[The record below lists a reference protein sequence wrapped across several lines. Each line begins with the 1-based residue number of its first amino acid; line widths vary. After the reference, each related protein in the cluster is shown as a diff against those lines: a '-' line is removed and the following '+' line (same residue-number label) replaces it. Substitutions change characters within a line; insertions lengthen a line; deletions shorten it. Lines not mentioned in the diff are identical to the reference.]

1 MPDLI
6 HLVHGNSFGIKK
18 LVREFRL
25 YWKQRSS
32 NSATSPSKSQV
43 DDEADILDKACM
55 DTSTISENGGNHAV
69 QDPNQKGEVS
79 GAQPEPEPMQT
90 EADVKTDQGETPD
103 KKLDDSVVGEGT
115 EDICVSKRQLEM
127 KIMAI
132 ATREKREGNKRHCWY
147 VSGAV
152 LEQYNMADLPVQNT
166 WVYLSGDMTKRTPSA
181 LAEKRTPHKSAEKR
195 AAEEVNKKTQLV
207 SGDGAAATPLKEK
220 KATDGEATPKA
231 GKSKRESSAKKNPK
245 DQPSIMAFTKKTPT
259 EPASERKNKHK
270 NVSDENISNTL
281 VVKDENISN
290 TLVVS
295 VNDENISN
303 TLVVTDVDMENG
315 SNVIVVT
322 DIDMETGSKEEERV
336 MQLKPQGRENQAETN
351 VAESSVMEE
360 DCIILDWI
368 SLTDGSDLF

>member
-6 HLVHGNSFGIKK
+6 RLVHGNSFGIKK

-32 NSATSPSKSQV
+32 NPAASPSKGQV
-43 DDEADILDKACM
+43 DDEADALDKACM
-55 DTSTISENGGNHAV
+55 DTSTILENGGNHAA
-69 QDPNQKGEVS
+69 QDLNQKGEVS

-115 EDICVSKRQLEM
+115 EDSCVSKRQLEM

-147 VSGAV
+147 ISGAV
-152 LEQYNMADLPVQNT
+152 LEQYNMADLPVQNA

-181 LAEKRTPHKSAEKR
+181 LAEKKTPHKSAEKR
-195 AAEEVNKKTQLV
+195 AAEEVTKKTQPV
-207 SGDGAAATPLKEK
+207 SGDGAAATPLKK
-220 KATDGEATPKA
+220 KKVTDGEATPKA
-231 GKSKRESSAKKNPK
+231 GKSKRESSAKKTPK

-270 NVSDENISNTL
+270 NVNGENMSNTL
-281 VVKDENISN
+281 VVNVKDENM
-290 TLVVS
+290 
-295 VNDENISN
+295 SN

-322 DIDMETGSKEEERV
+322 DVDMETGSKEEEMV
-336 MQLKPQGRENQAETN
+336 MQLKPQGSENRAETN
-351 VAESSVMEE
+351 MAESSVMDE
-360 DCIILDWI
+360 DCIILD
-368 SLTDGSDLF
+368 

>member
-6 HLVHGNSFGIKK
+6 RLVHGNSFGIKK

-32 NSATSPSKSQV
+32 NPATSPSKSQV
-43 DDEADILDKACM
+43 DDEADVLDKACM
-55 DTSTISENGGNHAV
+55 DTSTVSENGGNHAV

-79 GAQPEPEPMQT
+79 GSQPEPEPMQT
-90 EADVKTDQGETPD
+90 EADVKTDQGEMPD

-166 WVYLSGDMTKRTPSA
+166 WVYLSGDMTKRTPRA
-181 LAEKRTPHKSAEKR
+181 LAEKKTPHKSAEKR
-195 AAEEVNKKTQLV
+195 AAEEVNKKTQPV
-207 SGDGAAATPLKEK
+207 SGDGAVATPLKEK

-231 GKSKRESSAKKNPK
+231 GKRENSAKKNPK
-245 DQPSIMAFTKKTPT
+245 DQPSIMAFTKKTPK

-270 NVSDENISNTL
+270 N
-281 VVKDENISN
+281 
-290 TLVVS
+290 

-322 DIDMETGSKEEERV
+322 DVDMDTGSKEEERV
-336 MQLKPQGRENQAETN
+336 MQLKPQGSENQAETN
-351 VAESSVMEE
+351 MAESSVMDE

-368 SLTDGSDLF
+368 SLWPMGRISFKFPWT